1 MQWLLPAGIEDTL
14 PPGVRRLESARAV
27 VLRLF
32 DSWGF
37 DHVIPPLAEFQDS
50 LLTGVGGDLA
60 DQTFRL
66 MDPQSGKVLGI
77 RADMTPQSARIAARH
92 FDLSRPVRLCYLG
105 STLQARPVSFHR
117 SRNPL
122 QVGAELFGK
131 SGSAGDVEI
140 VRLMVA
146 TLQSLGVTDFVLAM
160 GHVGIFHALADMAG
174 LTVDQQTLYFDILQR
189 KALTEID
196 AFLAPISMPSE
207 YRTALRNLVDQHGT
221 EEVLAQAQA
230 LYATAN
236 DAAKL
241 ALEELVDITT
251 QLKAH
256 LPDLPLYFDLAETR
270 GYQYHTGLVF
280 AAYVGGEG
288 LAIASGGRYDGVAK
302 VFGTGTAATGFSAD
316 LKNLVELSLT
326 PETDDLPLV
335 LAPGHADQQLTEK
348 IATLRSE
355 GYRVVYELPQA
366 QEPLGVVARLVLV
379 DKVWQL
385 QS

>member
-1 MQWLLPAGIEDTL
+1 
-14 PPGVRRLESARAV
+14 
-27 VLRLF
+27 
-32 DSWGF
+32 
-37 DHVIPPLAEFQDS
+37 
-50 LLTGVGGDLA
+50 
-60 DQTFRL
+60 
-66 MDPQSGKVLGI
+66 
-77 RADMTPQSARIAARH
+77 
-92 FDLSRPVRLCYLG
+92 
-105 STLQARPVSFHR
+105 
-117 SRNPL
+117 
-122 QVGAELFGK
+122 
-131 SGSAGDVEI
+131 
-140 VRLMVA
+140 
-146 TLQSLGVTDFVLAM
+146 M